1 MDRTLR
7 AVLLAV
13 AIGFGSVAGI
23 GLFLGFATGGSLV
36 AGLVAGALAGV
47 LLWGVSRRA
56 ESFHPMPGTMPGVP
70 PDDDP
75 DQPDDPGGRA
85 PRR

>member
-13 AIGFGSVAGI
+13 VIGFASVAGI
-23 GLFLGFATGGSLV
+23 GLFLGFGTGGSLTSGV
-36 AGLVAGALAGV
+36 VVGVLSGA

-56 ESFHPMPGTMPGVP
+56 DSFHPMPDAP

-75 DQPDDPGGRA
+75 DAPA
-85 PRR
+85 PR

>member
-23 GLFLGFATGGSLV
+23 GLFLGFGTGGSLI
-36 AGLVAGALAGV
+36 AGLVAGAFAGV

-56 ESFHPMPGTMPGVP
+56 ESFHPMPESP

-85 PRR
+85 PR